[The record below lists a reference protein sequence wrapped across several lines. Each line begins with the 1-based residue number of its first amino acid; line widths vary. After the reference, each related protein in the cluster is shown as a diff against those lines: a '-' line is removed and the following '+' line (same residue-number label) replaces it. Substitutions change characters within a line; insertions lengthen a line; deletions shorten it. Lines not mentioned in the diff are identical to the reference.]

1 MCWQVYQC
9 ASHLNCEMR
18 LRVRKQD
25 GELRAYPSTATHA
38 NERIVEYTG
47 TTISAEFVEP
57 VKALMSK
64 GKGPAAILLGL
75 QNQFGAD
82 EGVVNRLPTLER
94 LTYYTRNKREKSPD
108 MQTLWDALSWG
119 TDPQRFV
126 RNARELKQI
135 KNLNQVLVL
144 EVRGRHVP
152 YISYLCVI
160 LWTFTQH
167 HHSTYVS
174 VAFILLHC
182 VRTYNS
188 GTVTAPITR
197 YMCTCS
203 VPFSGVCMRLVAA
216 DKPLLCVMFLS
227 MLYDFMTLT

>member
-9 ASHLNCEMR
+9 ASHLHCEMR

-25 GELRAYPSTATHA
+25 GELRAYPSTAAHA

-57 VKALMSK
+57 VKALMRK

-94 LTYYTRNKREKSPD
+94 LTYYTRNQREKSPEL
-108 MQTLWDALSWG
+108 QTLWDALSWG
-119 TDPQRFV
+119 QDPKRFV
-126 RNARELKQI
+126 RNARELEQI

-144 EVRGRHVP
+144 EVRGRPVP
-152 YISYLCVI
+152 YICYLCVI

-188 GTVTAPITR
+188 GTVTAPITNYVHLFCILFR
-197 YMCTCS
+197 
-203 VPFSGVCMRLVAA
+203 
-216 DKPLLCVMFLS
+216 CVHALS
-227 MLYDFMTLT
+227 CGR